1 MEEAARAEEEAAK
14 AAEPEGEE
22 WLEELLEEEPE
33 TAEAAG
39 EPEGPE
45 QAEAVAAPEVDA
57 EGGTPDSGEVPAP
70 PADGEPEDTE
80 RS

>member
-1 MEEAARAEEEAAK
+1 
-14 AAEPEGEE
+14 
-22 WLEELLEEEPE
+22 LEELLEEEPE

-70 PADGEPEDTE
+70 AADGEPEDSE
-80 RS
+80 RN

>member
-1 MEEAARAEEEAAK
+1 
-14 AAEPEGEE
+14 
-22 WLEELLEEEPE
+22 LEELLEEGPE

-39 EPEGPE
+39 EPDGPE

-57 EGGTPDSGEVPAP
+57 EGETPDSGEVPAP